1 MVIESS
7 DYMKISVGVSN
18 RHVHLTEE
26 HFKTLFG
33 EISLEK
39 DFDLHQKGDFASKLF
54 VTIKGPKGSIDKVRV
69 VGPIR
74 TYTQVEVSITD
85 SYTLGINPPIRKS
98 GDISSSSPITIIG
111 PNSTL
116 ELKDGAIIA
125 ERHIHVT
132 KEQLAYYKLD
142 ENKPLNILV
151 QGEKPTILNN
161 VKLKVSDNAYFELHL
176 DTDDANAC
184 NLRNGDIVDIL

>member
-1 MVIESS
+1 MNIR
-7 DYMKISVGVSN
+7 VGVSN
-18 RHVHLTEE
+18 RHVHLLESDYE
-26 HFKTLFG
+26 ILFG
-33 EISLEK
+33 KNSRLTK
-39 DFDLHQKGDFASKLF
+39 RNDLSQDDEFASNDV
-54 VTIKGPKGSIDKVRV
+54 VTIKTEAGVLNNVRV
-69 VGPIR
+69 LGPFR
-74 TYTQVEVSITD
+74 NYTQVEVSRTD

-98 GDISSSSPITIIG
+98 GDISSSSQITIIG

-116 ELKDGAIIA
+116 ELKEGAIIA

-132 KEQLAYYKLD
+132 KEQLAYYQLD